1 MREFITAQKLTNSL
15 ITTVRLQRH
24 LACRVIIVTQE
35 PIISPKLLDL
45 CSFTLIYRFTS
56 SDWLKTLKSHLTIA
70 SLKTQA
76 RTSNEVLQRIFIHI
90 INLNVEEALLFA
102 PSAILDVE
110 KAVNQDETI
119 TWKLKKLGISCL
131 KINIQDR
138 LTSDEEKSILTVWDW
153 T

>member
-1 MREFITAQKLTNSL
+1 
-15 ITTVRLQRH
+15 
-24 LACRVIIVTQE
+24 
-35 PIISPKLLDL
+35 
-45 CSFTLIYRFTS
+45 
-56 SDWLKTLKSHLTIA
+56 LKSHLTIV

-119 TWKLKKLGISCL
+119 T
-131 KINIQDR
+131 
-138 LTSDEEKSILTVWDW
+138 
-153 T
+153 

>member
-1 MREFITAQKLTNSL
+1 
-15 ITTVRLQRH
+15 
-24 LACRVIIVTQE
+24 
-35 PIISPKLLDL
+35 
-45 CSFTLIYRFTS
+45 
-56 SDWLKTLKSHLTIA
+56 LKSHLTIA

-119 TWKLKKLGISCL
+119 T
-131 KINIQDR
+131 
-138 LTSDEEKSILTVWDW
+138 
-153 T
+153 